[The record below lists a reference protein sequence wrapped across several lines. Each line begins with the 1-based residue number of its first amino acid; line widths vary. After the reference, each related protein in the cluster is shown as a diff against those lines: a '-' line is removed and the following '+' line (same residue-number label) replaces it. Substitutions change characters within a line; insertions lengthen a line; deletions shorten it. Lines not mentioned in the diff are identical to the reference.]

1 MTVGVFLDAT
11 TIKGSINQHAELMSE
26 RLGMYVVSG
35 VLYEEDCTRFGFTV
49 NVPKGLCNISMP
61 YERNEFGDY
70 AILREE
76 WLVEFPE
83 RDIKQ
88 DGFKT
93 LGDAMDYMI
102 LQLLKEKDLSEFTRV
117 YTVELHISEDISF
130 LVNIRLDDNPKHHTE
145 SIIVKL
151 AKEKL
156 SEQNISGYHI
166 DSYEIK

>member
-1 MTVGVFLDAT
+1 MTVGVFLGAT
-11 TIKGSINQHAELMSE
+11 IIGESINQHVKLMSE

-49 NVPKGLCNISMP
+49 NVPNGLCHISMP

-76 WLVEFPE
+76 WLVDFPE

-102 LQLLKEKDLSEFTRV
+102 LQLLKEEKESEITNKH
-117 YTVELHISEDISF
+117 TIELQVSKDISF
-130 LVNIRLDDNPKHHTE
+130 VVDVYLNDNDKFSTE
-145 SIIVKL
+145 SIIKKL
-151 AKEKL
+151 AIEKL
-156 SEQNISGYHI
+156 EQQGITGFEFI
-166 DSYEIK
+166 GFEVK

>member
-11 TIKGSINQHAELMSE
+11 TIGDSINQHAKLMSE

-70 AILREE
+70 ALIREE

-102 LQLLKEKDLSEFTRV
+102 LQLLIEEKESELTNK
-117 YTVELHISEDISF
+117 YTVELRVSNDISF
-130 LVNIRLDDNPKHHTE
+130 VVDVYLNDNNKFSTE
-145 SIIVKL
+145 SVIKKMAI
-151 AKEKL
+151 EKL
-156 SEQNISGYHI
+156 KQQGITGFEFISF
-166 DSYEIK
+166 EVK

>member
-1 MTVGVFLDAT
+1 MTVGVFLGAI
-11 TIKGSINQHAELMSE
+11 TIGESINQHAKLMSE
-26 RLGMYVVSG
+26 KLGMQVVSG

-93 LGDAMDYMI
+93 LGDAMDYMN
-102 LQLLKEKDLSEFTRV
+102 LQLLKEKDLSEFTKV
-117 YTVELHISEDISF
+117 YTVELYVSEDISF
-130 LVNIRLDDNPKHHTE
+130 LVNVKLDDNPHHTE

-156 SEQNISGYHI
+156 SEQGISGYRV